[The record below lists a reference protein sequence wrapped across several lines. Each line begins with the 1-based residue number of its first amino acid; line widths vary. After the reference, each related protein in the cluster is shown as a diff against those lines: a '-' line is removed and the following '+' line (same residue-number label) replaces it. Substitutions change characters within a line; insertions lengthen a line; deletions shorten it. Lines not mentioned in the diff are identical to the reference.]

1 MGGAAVAAPPT
12 SVGHEVPSSFTGNRN
27 IGGVEMFYF
36 TPVVVVFAADA
47 LKRVTL
53 LTIMSI
59 SYIYLR
65 IRLTLYLIFLTQN
78 RHSSHSNVLSVY
90 NQSSTERIS
99 CLFI

>member
-47 LKRVTL
+47 AVAVKRVTL
-53 LTIMSI
+53 LTTMII

-65 IRLTLYLIFLTQN
+65 IRLILYLIFLTQN
-78 RHSSHSNVLSVY
+78 RHNSHSNVLSVY

-99 CLFI
+99 C